1 MGKGAFTTLEIG
13 SNTTVEAEDD
23 IIINLYAEQKLVVVR
38 VHTDKSY
45 HVDMTVQVNGFKV
58 KDVVTY
64 DDVLKAVKKHY
75 NVSSMKIYTYT
86 EWEKVINGK
95 DANKT
100 TSFVVKGGSNDNVY
114 EVYLTGS
121 VKSSSSSSS
130 ATADSSNPKTGDM
143 IFAPVAVMGLSVS
156 ALAVLFFLNKK
167 RAY

>member
-1 MGKGAFTTLEIG
+1 
-13 SNTTVEAEDD
+13 
-23 IIINLYAEQKLVVVR
+23 
-38 VHTDKSY
+38 
-45 HVDMTVQVNGFKV
+45 MTVQVNGFKV
-58 KDVVTY
+58 GEVVTY

-75 NVSSMKIYTYT
+75 SVSSMKIYTYT